1 MSNASKQANVSAGII
16 YDYVIPGM
24 GVIGQEH
31 PAERD
36 NVISEKM
43 KRLRNLQG
51 VKNDE

>member
-36 NVISEKM
+36 NVFSEKM